1 MMYLTRKVLTMLN
14 DKLNV
19 LLANYAVEAHK
30 IHNFHWY
37 VSGPSFYNV
46 HTDLDEVYGAMY
58 DQLDEVAEL
67 ILMNDGSPLGS
78 MDFFLKNAT
87 LSEAVEGFK
96 NPQEIYQAILADYE
110 AIRALATEI
119 KKDADAEDNFLVSAA
134 MDEHIALLSK
144 TIWMIKQ
151 SNK

>member
-1 MMYLTRKVLTMLN
+1 MLN

-78 MDFFLKNAT
+78 MDSFLKNAT
-87 LSEAVEGFK
+87 LSEATEGFK

>member
-1 MMYLTRKVLTMLN
+1 MLN

-37 VSGPSFYNV
+37 VKGSTFFQV
-46 HTDLDEVYGAMY
+46 HTLLDDVYAAMY

-67 ILMNDGSPLGS
+67 ILMNEGMPLAS
-78 MDFFLKNAT
+78 MDEYLKNT
-87 LSEAVEGFK
+87 HLKEAADGYK
-96 NPQEIYQAILADYE
+96 DLAEIFSAILADYE
-110 AIRALATEI
+110 SIRNLAAEI
-119 KKDADAEDNFLVSAA
+119 KKDADAEDNYLVSAA
-134 MDEHIALLSK
+134 MDEHIAALSK

-151 SNK
+151 SQK

>member
-37 VSGPSFYNV
+37 VSGPSFYKV

-78 MDFFLKNAT
+78 MDSFLKNAT

-144 TIWMIKQ
+144 TIWMIRQ

>member
-1 MMYLTRKVLTMLN
+1 MLN

-78 MDFFLKNAT
+78 MDSFLKNAT
-87 LSEAVEGFK
+87 LSEAEEGFK

-110 AIRALATEI
+110 AIRAFAAEI
-119 KKDADAEDNFLVSAA
+119 KKDADAEDNFLVSTA

>member
-1 MMYLTRKVLTMLN
+1 MLN

-58 DQLDEVAEL
+58 GKGSPTYIQRLNSSLQDALDSAMLNVERVSKERVAEVE
-67 ILMNDGSPLGS
+67 N
-78 MDFFLKNAT
+78 T
-87 LSEAVEGFK
+87 LSGLIAVNE
-96 NPQEIYQAILADYE
+96 
-110 AIRALATEI
+110 R
-119 KKDADAEDNFLVSAA
+119 VS
-134 MDEHIALLSK
+134 M
-144 TIWMIKQ
+144 
-151 SNK
+151 

>member
-1 MMYLTRKVLTMLN
+1 MLN

-78 MDFFLKNAT
+78 MDSFLKNAT
-87 LSEAVEGFK
+87 LSEAAEGFK
-96 NPQEIYQAILADYE
+96 KPQEIFDAILADYE
-110 AIRALATEI
+110 AIRAFAAEI

>member
-1 MMYLTRKVLTMLN
+1 MLN

-78 MDFFLKNAT
+78 MDSFLKNAT
-87 LSEAVEGFK
+87 LSETAEGFK

>member
-78 MDFFLKNAT
+78 MDSFLKNAT
-87 LSEAVEGFK
+87 LSEAAEGFK
-96 NPQEIYQAILADYE
+96 KPQEIFDAILADYE
-110 AIRALATEI
+110 AIRALASEI

>member
-1 MMYLTRKVLTMLN
+1 MLN

-78 MDFFLKNAT
+78 MNSFLKNAT
-87 LSEAVEGFK
+87 LSEAAEGFK
-96 NPQEIYQAILADYE
+96 KPQEIFDAILADYE
-110 AIRALATEI
+110 AIRALAAEI

>member
-1 MMYLTRKVLTMLN
+1 MLN

-78 MDFFLKNAT
+78 MDSFLKNAT
-87 LSEAVEGFK
+87 LSEAAEGFK

-110 AIRALATEI
+110 AIRAFAAEI
-119 KKDADAEDNFLVSAA
+119 KKDADAEENFLVSAA

-144 TIWMIKQ
+144 TIWLIKQ

>member
-1 MMYLTRKVLTMLN
+1 MLN

-78 MDFFLKNAT
+78 MDSFLKNAT
-87 LSEAVEGFK
+87 LSETAEGFK
-96 NPQEIYQAILADYE
+96 NPHEIYQAILADYE
-110 AIRALATEI
+110 AIRAFAAEI

>member
-1 MMYLTRKVLTMLN
+1 MLN

-58 DQLDEVAEL
+58 AQLDEVAEI

-78 MDFFLKNAT
+78 MDSFLKNAT
-87 LSEAVEGFK
+87 LSEAAEGFK
-96 NPQEIYQAILADYE
+96 KPQEIFDSILADYE
-110 AIRALATEI
+110 AIRALAAEI
-119 KKDADAEDNFLVSAA
+119 KKDADAEDNFLDSAA

>member
-1 MMYLTRKVLTMLN
+1 MLN

-78 MDFFLKNAT
+78 MDSFLKNAT
-87 LSEAVEGFK
+87 LFEAAEGFK
-96 NPQEIYQAILADYE
+96 NPQEIFKSILDDYE
-110 AIRALATEI
+110 AIRALAAEI

-134 MDEHIALLSK
+134 MDEHITLLSK

>member
-1 MMYLTRKVLTMLN
+1 MLN

-78 MDFFLKNAT
+78 MDSFLKNAT
-87 LSEAVEGFK
+87 LSEVAEGFK
-96 NPQEIYQAILADYE
+96 NPQEIFDAILADYE
-110 AIRALATEI
+110 AIRALVSEI

>member
-1 MMYLTRKVLTMLN
+1 MLN

-58 DQLDEVAEL
+58 DQLDEFAEL

-78 MDFFLKNAT
+78 MDSFLKKAT
-87 LSEAVEGFK
+87 LSEAAEGFK
-96 NPQEIYQAILADYE
+96 KPQEIFEAILADYE
-110 AIRALATEI
+110 VIRALAAEI
-119 KKDADAEDNFLVSAA
+119 KKDADAENNFLVSAA

>member
-1 MMYLTRKVLTMLN
+1 MLN

-78 MDFFLKNAT
+78 MDSFLKNAT
-87 LSEAVEGFK
+87 LSEAAEGFK
-96 NPQEIYQAILADYE
+96 KPQEIFDAILADYE
-110 AIRALATEI
+110 AIRAFATEI

>member
-1 MMYLTRKVLTMLN
+1 MLN
-14 DKLNV
+14 NKLNV

-58 DQLDEVAEL
+58 DQLDKVAEL

-78 MDFFLKNAT
+78 MDSFLKNAT
-87 LSEAVEGFK
+87 LSEAAEGFK
-96 NPQEIYQAILADYE
+96 KPQEIFDAILADYE
-110 AIRALATEI
+110 AIRALVAEI

-134 MDEHIALLSK
+134 MDEHVALLSK

>member
-1 MMYLTRKVLTMLN
+1 MLN

-58 DQLDEVAEL
+58 DQLDKVAEL

-78 MDFFLKNAT
+78 MDSFLKNAT
-87 LSEAVEGFK
+87 LSEAAEGFK
-96 NPQEIYQAILADYE
+96 KPQEIFDAILADYE
-110 AIRALATEI
+110 AIRALASEI

>member
-1 MMYLTRKVLTMLN
+1 MMYLTRKVLIMLN

-78 MDFFLKNAT
+78 MDSFLKNAT
-87 LSEAVEGFK
+87 LSEAAEGFK
-96 NPQEIYQAILADYE
+96 KPQEIFDAILADYE
-110 AIRALATEI
+110 AIRALASEI